1 MKKRLLTFFSL
12 AIYLSSFAQTLPL
25 KQDVFAKMKLV
36 NDYWIS
42 TNTSPGNNQWA
53 RAVYFAGNLDFYK
66 YYPKDS
72 KDFVEMYH
80 QLLGKKLF
88 MVTLDHRFRIKSL

>member
-1 MKKRLLTFFSL
+1 MKKHLLTFFSL

-72 KDFVEMYH
+72 YLQYATLWAPIVT
-80 QLLGKKLF
+80 GKQYYRDWETIL
-88 MVTLDHRFRIKSL
+88 S